1 MNSQLIRGFCFLA
14 MPVILSIA
22 MGDVSSDLAQEKTAL
37 TAADIIDKHLAAV
50 GGKEA
55 LSKFKS
61 RVAIGTVTKDNEPAA
76 RMAIVSESPNRVSAI
91 YVFKNYDLQFT
102 YDGKGASIRPVPP
115 RMFGPF
121 VDKYQQMLSSGLM
134 FNSISLYNLLSD
146 SAAGAKFEAKGMKK
160 LKDRQ
165 TYIVDVKPAKGSAAR
180 LYFDA
185 ETFMWIRTEYG
196 KVTIQKPMG
205 QFTNDVVNRG
215 QDDLIAD
222 FYFETSDFRD
232 VDGVKL
238 PFKFEQA
245 MTAPY
250 LTQRTAGTISG
261 TITEYQHNV
270 QIDPKMF
277 QVN

>member
-1 MNSQLIRGFCFLA
+1 MNRHTLPILLLLLVGLA
-14 MPVILSIA
+14 TYSTH
-22 MGDVSSDLAQEKTAL
+22 AQDL
-37 TAADIIDKHLAAV
+37 TAADILAKHIQAV

-61 RVAIGTVTKDNEPAA
+61 RVAIGTVTKENEVPA
-76 RMAIVSESPNRVSAI
+76 RMAIMSEAPNRVAAV
-91 YVFKNYDLQFT
+91 YVFEQYDLQMS
-102 YDGKGASIRPVPP
+102 YDGKSSTVRPFPP

-121 VDKYQQMLSSGLM
+121 VDKYQQMLASGLM
-134 FNSISLYNLLSD
+134 FNSISLYNLLNSD
-146 SAAGAKFEAKGMKK
+146 SGAKFDARGMKK

-165 TYIVDVKPAKGSAAR
+165 TYVVDVKPAKGSPAR

-185 ETFMWIRTEYG
+185 ETFMWVRTEYG
-196 KVTIQKPMG
+196 KVHIQKPMG

-215 QDDLIAD
+215 EDDIIAD

-245 MTAPY
+245 LTTPY
-250 LTQRTAGTISG
+250 IKQKTVGSITG

-270 QIDPKMF
+270 PIDAKMF
-277 QVN
+277 Q